1 MFEYIKKLLT
11 EPQYQH
17 SILDAIVL
25 FVLFFVVASVLA
37 GISYAIF
44 SFFYWLGEVRKKR
57 KAKKS
62 KNTVKFDKGENK

>member
-25 FVLFFVVASVLA
+25 FVLFFVVASVLV
-37 GISYAIF
+37 GVSYAIF
-44 SFFYWLGEVRKKR
+44 SFFYCLGEGRKRR
-57 KAKKS
+57 KAKK
-62 KNTVKFDKGENK
+62 DKEKE